1 MRKKKLE
8 KMKQELKEEV
18 IKEINLKAGTEEKN
32 DKYIPTPVLYHS
44 KEELH
49 SIQKSFLYI
58 FLFSSAV
65 LLIVIIILVVNP
77 FSPKKEELKKEPPK
91 EEIIDMKRLSLKD
104 FKEGVIPNQN
114 QFLLE
119 LVDRFSFEDV
129 DYYYYD
135 STYLYS
141 KDELNIKDMDINYL
155 LFLMTKTSDFKD
167 YVKSTDFLT
176 KTEICKKDGSIR
188 IPKEEVNKVLLK
200 NFGIIPNVNENFLY
214 HHYIDGNY
222 STSVLFIYSDNYY
235 VSTCDI
241 SNKEINYEK
250 IAVPVLDNA
259 YKKDDEIHIKMEVAF
274 MTRDKVYADYLL
286 SHEISND
293 IYEDRLNYIKKAD
306 GYEYIFKE
314 GENNYY
320 LDRIM
325 KVTK

>member
-8 KMKQELKEEV
+8 KIKQELKEEV
-18 IKEINLKAGTEEKN
+18 IKEMNQKTVTEEK
-32 DKYIPTPVLYHS
+32 KEEYIPTPVLYHS

-119 LVDRFSFEDV
+119 LVDILSFEDV

-141 KDELNIKDMDINYL
+141 KDELNIKDMDVKYL
-155 LFLMTKTSDFKD
+155 LFLMTKTKDFQE
-167 YVKSTDFLT
+167 YIKSTDVLT

-188 IPKEEVNKVLLK
+188 IPKEEVDKILEK
-200 NFGIIPNVNENFLY
+200 NFGILPGVNENFIY
-214 HHYIDGNY
+214 HHYIDGVY
-222 STSVLFIYSDNYY
+222 STSVLFVYSDNYY
-235 VSTCDI
+235 VSTCD
-241 SNKEINYEK
+241 NLTNEINYEK
-250 IAVPVLDNA
+250 IAVPVLDSA
-259 YKKDDEIHIKMEVAF
+259 SKEKDEIHIRVKVAF
-274 MTRDKVYADYLL
+274 ITKNKVYADYLL
-286 SHEISND
+286 SHEISNN
-293 IYEDRLNYIKKAD
+293 IYEDKLNYIKRAD
-306 GYEYIFKE
+306 EYEYVFKE
-314 GENNYY
+314 GKENYY
-320 LDRIM
+320 LEKIV
-325 KVTK
+325 KNIK